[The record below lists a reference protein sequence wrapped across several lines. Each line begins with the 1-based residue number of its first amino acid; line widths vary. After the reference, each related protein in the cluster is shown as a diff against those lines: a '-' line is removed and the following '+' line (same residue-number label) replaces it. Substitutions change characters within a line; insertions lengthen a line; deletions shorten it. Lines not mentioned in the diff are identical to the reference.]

1 MDSNGSTEAC
11 RIITADIDEIE
22 KRGAVPD
29 LAGYEP
35 VLRDH
40 ARKLIGPR
48 LRPILAPSDLMQET
62 LLIAVRRLAEVS
74 GRPSRQVLAWLLR
87 TMRFRLMRFV
97 RDHRT
102 ELAASADPA
111 TRAVEPSGG
120 STPVLSRLVR
130 EEMRATLLATI
141 GLLEEQ
147 DRQILR
153 WIYLEK
159 RTTAEIAA
167 RLGRTESAVRGL
179 HHRAIGH
186 LRGLFE
192 AHLP

>member
-1 MDSNGSTEAC
+1 MVLDGSGEAFH
-11 RIITADIDEIE
+11 IITTDVDEIGA
-22 KRGAVPD
+22 RGPVPD

-35 VLRDH
+35 LLRDR
-40 ARKLIGPR
+40 ARRLIGPR

-74 GRPSRQVLAWLLR
+74 GRPSRQVLAWLMR

-102 ELAASADPA
+102 ELVAPADPA
-111 TRAVEPSGG
+111 TREVEPPAG
-120 STPVLSRLVR
+120 STPILSRLVR
-130 EEMRATLLATI
+130 EEMQATLLATI
-141 GLLEEQ
+141 ELLEEQ

-167 RLGRTESAVRGL
+167 SLGRTESAVRGL

-186 LRGLFE
+186 LRRLFE
-192 AHLP
+192 DRLP

>member
-1 MDSNGSTEAC
+1 MGPTEAS
-11 RIITADIDEIE
+11 RIVTTDVDEIAE
-22 KRGAVPD
+22 KGVVLD

-102 ELAASADPA
+102 ELAASADSA
-111 TRAVEPSGG
+111 NQDVEPSGG
-120 STPVLSRLVR
+120 STPVLSRFVR
-130 EEMRATLLATI
+130 EELRTTLLATI
-141 GLLEEQ
+141 ELLDEQ

-159 RTTAEIAA
+159 RATAEIAA

-186 LRGLFE
+186 LRLLFE

>member
-1 MDSNGSTEAC
+1 MDDSWEAFH
-11 RIITADIDEIE
+11 IITAHVDETE
-22 KRGAVPD
+22 GGGPVRD

-35 VLRDH
+35 ALRDH
-40 ARKLIGPR
+40 ARRWIGPR

-74 GRPSRQVLAWLLR
+74 GRPSRLVLAWLLQ

-102 ELAASADPA
+102 ELATPADP
-111 TRAVEPSGG
+111 TNRDVERPGG
-120 STPVLSRLVR
+120 STPILSRLVR

-141 GLLEEQ
+141 ERLEEQ
-147 DRQILR
+147 DREILR
-153 WIYLEK
+153 WIYLE
-159 RTTAEIAA
+159 RQTTAEIAA

-179 HHRAIGH
+179 HHRAVGR
-186 LRGLFE
+186 LRRLFE
-192 AHLP
+192 EHLP

>member
-1 MDSNGSTEAC
+1 MDEL
-11 RIITADIDEIE
+11 DE
-22 KRGAVPD
+22 RGPVPD

-35 VLRDH
+35 VLRDR
-40 ARKLIGPR
+40 ARKLIGAR

-102 ELAASADPA
+102 ELGTPTDPA
-111 TRAVEPSGG
+111 TQDFEPSSG

-130 EEMRATLLATI
+130 EEMRANLLAMI
-141 GLLEEQ
+141 ELLDEQ

-153 WIYLEK
+153 WIYIEK
-159 RTTAEIAA
+159 RETAEIAS
-167 RLGRTESAVRGL
+167 RLGRTESAVRGI

-186 LRGLFE
+186 LRRLFE
-192 AHLP
+192 VHLP